1 MALRGF
7 SKLGAARS
15 LIVVG
20 GLVTQACN
28 LGEGYA
34 DFGNDLTSPEE
45 SVIDGPGTKIADG
58 RLSGMLV
65 DPWGDDGA
73 VVVGFRYRDGVPHLY
88 MQPFDGSKGC
98 DVGPAYRCI
107 VFNRL
112 DGAPQLIAYLDKI
125 QSNGRGTLNFVNH
138 QCDIVY
144 GGIENAELPSRL
156 FEFPPGFVI
165 AAGDKLLEVD
175 PFSKTTRV
183 MTEELR
189 FWSGP
194 GESGQQI
201 PHYFVGGGELVVFD
215 DERKELI
222 RIGKDVTEVV
232 FEASDYT
239 RGLFIVDE
247 GKLVH
252 YFPSRDVP
260 PETLEDDVCGV
271 RIESFGV
278 SYFSPCGERRL
289 VMRNMTT
296 SAKDVIDSNV
306 RRSLYSQERSSPNGS
321 EPEIEAAYTKISEED
336 PEVEDLWLK
345 QAGQEPR
352 LWQRRLG
359 QFISATTGEKP
370 SLVAIVDSDG
380 TSGRLI
386 RVDSDGEKTLLS
398 KVALGY
404 PVESSTNAWLVMT
417 DLEDRIGT
425 LTLVDTTGK
434 TTVVASRV
442 PLGSKL
448 VSPQRDPYLDGV
460 EDQDYYGLAA
470 LVTDVDDGLGSLSLM
485 TRTKPRTIETI
496 ADDVPVGDF
505 TFFKNMAAVGY
516 LDRFDV
522 ESGSGRLVVHQTT
535 LEAKSVV
542 AEDVVDFSELLWPH
556 EGVIYTARKGDKYS
570 LWSARAK

>member
-1 MALRGF
+1 M
-7 SKLGAARS
+7 RS
-15 LIVVG
+15 LLVVG
-20 GLVTQACN
+20 GLATQACN

-45 SVIDGPGTKIADG
+45 TIIDGPGNKISDV

-112 DGAPQLIAYLDKI
+112 DGAPQLIAYLDAI

-138 QCDIVY
+138 ECEIVY

-156 FEFPPGFVI
+156 FEFPPGYVI
-165 AAGDKLLEVD
+165 AAGDELLDLD

-183 MTEELR
+183 MTKNLR

-194 GESGQQI
+194 GEPNQEL
-201 PHYFVGGGELVVFD
+201 PHYYVGDGELVVFD
-215 DERKELI
+215 DERKEQL
-222 RIGKDVTEVV
+222 RLGKDVTEVV

-239 RGLFIVDE
+239 RGLFLVDE
-247 GKLVH
+247 GALVH
-252 YFPSRDVP
+252 YYPSRDVP
-260 PETLEDDVCGV
+260 PETLDDDVCGA

-289 VMRNMTT
+289 VMRNMST
-296 SAKDVIDSNV
+296 SEKTVIDSNV
-306 RRSLYSQERSSPNGS
+306 RRSLYSQERSRSDGS
-321 EPEIEAAYTKISEED
+321 GTDVEAVYTKVSEED
-336 PEVEDLWLK
+336 PGFEDFWLK
-345 QAGQEPR
+345 QAGKEPR
-352 LWQRRLG
+352 IWQRRLG
-359 QFISATTGEKP
+359 QFISATTGENP

-380 TSGRLI
+380 SSGRLI
-386 RVDSDGEKTLLS
+386 RVDADGERTLLS
-398 KVALGY
+398 NVALGY
-404 PVESSTNAWLVMT
+404 PVESSSNAWLVMT
-417 DLEDRIGT
+417 DVEDRVGT
-425 LTLVDTTGK
+425 LTLVDSSGK
-434 TTVVASRV
+434 TTVIGSRV
-442 PLGSKL
+442 PVGSKL
-448 VSPQRDPYLDGV
+448 VSPERDPYLDGV

-470 LVTDVDDGLGSLSLM
+470 LVTDVEEGRGSLNLM
-485 TRTKPRTIETI
+485 TRNKPKTIESI

-516 LDRFDV
+516 LDRYDEKTFA
-522 ESGSGRLVVHQTT
+522 GRLVVHQTT
-535 LEAKSVV
+535 LSAKSVV
-542 AEDVVDFSELLWPH
+542 ADDVGDFSELLWPY

-570 LWSARAK
+570 LWAARAK